1 MESTMARIVCCVTW
15 PDNVYRTP
23 SATNTAAHSGFRS
36 LAAWRR
42 IHQQVHRMAPGGSE
56 CVRISIIAQI
66 IRVKGLLR
74 LI

>member
-36 LAAWRR
+36 LPA
-42 IHQQVHRMAPGGSE
+42 VPGAVSTSRFTVWPPAE
-56 CVRISIIAQI
+56 VNVSASA
-66 IRVKGLLR
+66 
-74 LI
+74 

>member
-1 MESTMARIVCCVTW
+1 MARIVCCVTW

-23 SATNTAAHSGFRS
+23 SATNTAAHSGFR
-36 LAAWRR
+36 AWRR

-56 CVRISIIAQI
+56 RVRISIIAQI